1 MEEKDRIL
9 IDKHIGRDEELK
21 RYVLEHQLFEKQLEE
36 LEGKHF
42 LTADEELRQKRIKK
56 LKLAGRDKIESIL
69 KKYRDAD

>member
-21 RYVLEHQLFEKQLEE
+21 KYVLEHQLFEKQLEE

-42 LTADEELRQKRIKK
+42 LTPDEELQQKRIKK

>member
-9 IDKHIGRDEELK
+9 IEMHIERDEELK
-21 RYVLEHQLFEKQLEE
+21 KHVLEHRLFEKQLEE

-42 LTADEELRQKRIKK
+42 LTADEELQQKKIKK